1 MTATAPQPSS
11 TGVTAPTQRM
21 FPCLAYKDA
30 PAAIAWLGKAFGFE
44 EAVAYKDPDG
54 SIVHAELR
62 LEGNLI
68 MMGGE
73 RPEHFPVLSPASV
86 GQITQSTYVVVQDPD
101 ALWARATA
109 AGAEV
114 VRALADTDYGSREFG
129 VRDPEGHLWN
139 FGTYDPF
146 ASH

>member
-1 MTATAPQPSS
+1 MAP
-11 TGVTAPTQRM
+11 
-21 FPCLAYKDA
+21 A
-30 PAAIAWLGKAFGFE
+30 PAAIAWLAKAFGVE
-44 EAVAYKDPDG
+44 EVVAYEGPDG
-54 SIVHAELR
+54 GIVHAELR

-73 RPEHFPVLSPASV
+73 RPDHYQVESPAGVSTP
-86 GQITQSTYVVVQDPD
+86 TQGIYVVVQHPD
-101 ALWARATA
+101 ALWERALA

-114 VRALADTDYGSREFG
+114 VRPLADTDYGSRRFG
-129 VRDPEGHLWN
+129 VRDPEGHLWD

>member
-1 MTATAPQPSS
+1 
-11 TGVTAPTQRM
+11 M

-44 EAVAYKDPDG
+44 EIVAYKGPDG
-54 SIVHAELR
+54 NIVHAELR

-73 RPEHFPVLSPASV
+73 RPDHYPVRSPSSV
-86 GQITQSTYVVVQDPD
+86 GTPTQGTYVFVQNVD
-101 ALWARATA
+101 ALWERAVA

-114 VRALADTDYGSREFG
+114 VRPLADTDYGAREFG
-129 VRDPEGHLWN
+129 VRDPEGHLWD